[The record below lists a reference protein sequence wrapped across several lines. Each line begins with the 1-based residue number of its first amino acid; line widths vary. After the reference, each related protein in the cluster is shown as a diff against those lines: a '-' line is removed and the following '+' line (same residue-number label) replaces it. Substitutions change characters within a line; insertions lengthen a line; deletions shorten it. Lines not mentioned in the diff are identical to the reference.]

1 MVIRLEKMKKNK
13 QTRLLLKSRSRDTRE
28 LRTHMAEHDGDIMSI
43 AKKEVIKIPQT
54 ATIKEA
60 ADLMVKNKFR
70 RLPIT
75 DPGSGNLRG
84 IITVMDILDFL
95 GGGDKYQLIEKKHDG
110 NFLAAINEPVR
121 GIMTREVETLNNK
134 NSIEDA
140 ITKMIEKKVGALPI
154 IDSNENIVGIV
165 SERDFAVILSGVLTD
180 ETVEDYMTTSLIK
193 TTPGTRVE
201 GAAKI
206 MVRNKFR
213 RLPITGEERKTP
225 HPENDK
231 LMGIVTATD
240 ILNFFGNNAA
250 FEKIMTNN
258 ADDVLNTTINDIM
271 TPKVLTTNTY
281 TKLGDL
287 CSVMEKEG
295 IGGIP
300 VVRNDELLGI
310 ITESDILRA
319 ISE

>member
-1 MVIRLEKMKKNK
+1 MRLKKMRKNRE
-13 QTRLLLKSRSRDTRE
+13 TTLLSKSRSRDPTE
-28 LRTHMAEHDGDIMSI
+28 FETHIAEHEGDIMSI
-43 AKKEVIKIPQT
+43 AKKEVVKIPQS
-54 ATIKEA
+54 ASIKEA

-75 DPGSGNLRG
+75 DPGSGKLRG

-95 GGGDKYQLIEKKHDG
+95 GGGDRYQIIEKKHDG

-121 GIMTREVETLNNK
+121 EIMTRNVVTLNNK

-140 ITKMIEKKVGALPI
+140 VTKMIDKGVGALPI
-154 IDSNENIVGIV
+154 IDSKENIVGIV
-165 SERDFAVILSGVLTD
+165 SERDFALILSGVLTD
-180 ETVEDYMTTSLIK
+180 ETVEDYMTSSLIK

-201 GAAKI
+201 GASKI
-206 MVRNKFR
+206 MVRNKLR
-213 RLPITGEERKTP
+213 RIPITGEERKTP

-231 LMGIVTATD
+231 LVGIVTATD
-240 ILNFFGNNAA
+240 ILNFFGNSAA
-250 FEKIMTNN
+250 FEKIITNN
-258 ADDVLNTTINDIM
+258 ADDVLNTTLNDIM
-271 TPKVLTTNTY
+271 TQNVVTTNIY
-281 TKLGDL
+281 TKLGDV
-287 CSVMEKEG
+287 CSIMEKEG

-300 VVRNDELLGI
+300 VVRNNELLGI

>member
-1 MVIRLEKMKKNK
+1 MRRKELINVV
-13 QTRLLLKSRSRDTRE
+13 KSRERAPLE
-28 LRTHMAEHDGDIMSI
+28 FETHIAEHDGDIMSI
-43 AKKEVIKIPQT
+43 AKKEVITVPQS
-54 ATIKEA
+54 ASIKEA
-60 ADLMVKNKFR
+60 ADLMVRNKFR

-75 DPGSGNLRG
+75 DPGSGKLRG

-95 GGGDKYQLIEKKHDG
+95 GGGDKYQIIEKKHDG

-121 GIMTREVETLNNK
+121 EIMTRDVEVLSNK

-140 ITKMIEKKVGALPI
+140 VSKMIDKKVGALPI
-154 IDSNENIVGIV
+154 IDSDENIVGII
-165 SERDFAVILSGVLTD
+165 SERDFAMLLSGILTD

-201 GAAKI
+201 GATKI
-206 MVRNKFR
+206 MVRNNLR
-213 RLPITGEERKTP
+213 RIPITGEERKTP

-231 LMGIVTATD
+231 LVGIVTATD
-240 ILNFFGNNAA
+240 VLKFFGNNTA
-250 FEKIMTNN
+250 FEKIITNN
-258 ADDVLNTTINDIM
+258 ADDVLTTTLKDIM
-271 TPKVLTTNTY
+271 TQNVITTNIY

-287 CSVMEKEG
+287 CSIMEKEG

-300 VVRNDELLGI
+300 VVRDNELLGI

-319 ISE
+319 ISG